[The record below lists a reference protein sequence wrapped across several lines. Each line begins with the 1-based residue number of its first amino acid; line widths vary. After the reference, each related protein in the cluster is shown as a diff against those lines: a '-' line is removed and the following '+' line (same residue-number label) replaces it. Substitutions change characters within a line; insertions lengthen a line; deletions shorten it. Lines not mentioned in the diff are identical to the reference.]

1 MKRSALLLAMS
12 LAAPAASAEN
22 LLEIYRLA
30 QDHDP
35 AWARA
40 LANHQAGIEK
50 GPQGRALLLPSAIFN
65 TGAAKLNQDTTF
77 GTVDGTFRYRSDT
90 YSVVV
95 TQPLYRKQNF
105 AAYAQGL
112 SGVSQAEAELAG
124 ARQDLILRVSS
135 AYFEVLAALDS
146 LEHAASEKQA
156 ISRQLALAKRNYS
169 VGARTLV
176 DVHEAQARYD
186 LANALEIAAGIDLK
200 SKQEALI
207 QIVRNPPAAL
217 ARLAPRL
224 PLEAPQPSDPDQWTA
239 AAHAQNPQIKIK
251 EEALDIALQEIE
263 KNRGGHY
270 PTLDLV
276 ASRSYGDAGGSAFG
290 TPIETTTDQIALQL
304 QVPLYQGG
312 GAASRVRES
321 LARRDEAR
329 AALEQTQREVAR
341 QTRDAYVA
349 VASGLERVRALEQA
363 LASQQRSLE
372 TTLQGF
378 ETGVR
383 TGIDVLNA
391 QRDLYRTKRDLSQAR
406 YGYLINR
413 LRLKAAAGTLNEDDL
428 LALNALLDSN
438 KVTSGK

>member
-1 MKRSALLLAMS
+1 MKRTAWLLALS

-50 GPQGRALLLPSAIFN
+50 GPQGRALLLPSVIFN
-65 TGAAKLNQDTTF
+65 AGAAKLNQDTKF
-77 GTVDGTFRYRSDT
+77 GAIDGTFRYRSDT
-90 YSVVV
+90 YSVVA

-112 SGVSQAEAELAG
+112 SGVSQADAELAS

-135 AYFEVLAALDS
+135 AYFDVLAALDS

-156 ISRQLALAKRNYS
+156 ISRQLALAKRNYN
-169 VGARTLV
+169 VGAKTLV

-186 LANALEIAAGIDLK
+186 LTNALEIAASIDLK
-200 SKQEALI
+200 SKQEALA
-207 QIVRNPPAAL
+207 QIVRNPPTAF

-224 PLEAPQPSDPDQWTA
+224 ALEPPQPSDPEQWTA
-239 AAHAQNPQIKIK
+239 AARAQNPLIKIK

-263 KNRGGHY
+263 KNRGSHY

-276 ASRSYGDAGGSAFG
+276 ASRSYSDAGGSAFG
-290 TPIETTTDQIALQL
+290 SPIETTTDQIALQL

-329 AALEQTQREVAR
+329 ASLEQTQREVAR
-341 QTRDAYVA
+341 QARDAYVA
-349 VASGLERVRALEQA
+349 VTSGIERVRALEQA

-372 TTLQGF
+372 STLQGF

-391 QRDLYRTKRDLSQAR
+391 QRDLYRSKYDLSQAR

-413 LRLKAAAGTLNEDDL
+413 LRLKAAAGTLSDDDL
-428 LALNALLDSN
+428 LALNALLHSQ
-438 KVTSGK
+438 